1 MGDQGPL
8 KVLAEGIGHPF
19 RVGAGLRDL
28 SAARRPL
35 LQPAHWGLSC
45 PRLRAPSHPWVEVA
59 PSWVSGCC
67 PFPREPAQTRVHI
80 HTHGQVQAATPSVRL
95 STLPPAPQAPWLPS
109 SQFSRSLP
117 PQEPPSP
124 APVLVPSPTWLQR
137 SLPREAWQGGG
148 QLWGASRRG
157 GPAEAR
163 APAPAE
169 HWPVPG
175 QAGLALRTPGPP
187 VGCSTE
193 SWIPRNAFGKD
204 LFLNTKS
211 APPASCGNPTFCSP
225 AFWSPRLSSVHRS
238 IRLFIC
244 SVLSRGK
251 LGGRKGEERVR
262 KREGRK
268 RNWKGG
274 K

>member
-8 KVLAEGIGHPF
+8 KVLAEGIGHPL

-80 HTHGQVQAATPSVRL
+80 HTHGRCRRPHQASVCPHSTCSPGPLASKLAVLTVSPTPG
-95 STLPPAPQAPWLPS
+95 A
-109 SQFSRSLP
+109 SLP
-117 PQEPPSP
+117 CPSP
-124 APVLVPSPTWLQR
+124 GPQPHLAAAVPP
-137 SLPREAWQGGG
+137 QGGLAGWGPAVGG
-148 QLWGASRRG
+148 QPPWGASGGSCPCTSRALASARAG
-157 GPAEAR
+157 GPGSPHA
-163 APAPAE
+163 
-169 HWPVPG
+169 WPPSRLFYRIVD
-175 QAGLALRTPGPP
+175 
-187 VGCSTE
+187 
-193 SWIPRNAFGKD
+193 PRNAFGKD